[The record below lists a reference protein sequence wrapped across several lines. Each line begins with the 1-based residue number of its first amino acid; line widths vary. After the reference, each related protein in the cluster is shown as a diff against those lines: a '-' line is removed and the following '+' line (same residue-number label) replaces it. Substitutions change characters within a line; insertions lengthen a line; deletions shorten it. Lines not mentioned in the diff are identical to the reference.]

1 MEKEKI
7 WYLKRL
13 KLFEGPNAEVQIRE
27 LDKIAHHKQ
36 YKNNQTVFLP
46 GDRRRLVYLLK
57 KGHIKLCRISPQGK
71 SLTVALLE
79 PGEIFGEIEAL
90 DNRPTAS
97 VAESL
102 NALEPVTVCEI
113 EHKDYVRYL
122 HQFPEIAI
130 KVLMLVGARARQ
142 MEARME
148 DLAFKSVS
156 SRLANLFIELSEK
169 YGQESPDGF
178 RISVRL
184 THQNLA
190 DLVGANRETVTSFL
204 SEFRREGLITQNK
217 GYFFILE
224 KDKLNMI
231 R

>member
-13 KLFEGPNAEVQIRE
+13 KLFEGPNAEEQIRE
-27 LDKIAHHKQ
+27 LDKIARHKQ
-36 YKNNQTVFLP
+36 YKKNQTVFLP
-46 GDRRRLVYLLK
+46 GDHQRLVYLLK

-90 DNRPTAS
+90 DNRPTAA

-113 EHKDYVRYL
+113 QHTDYVGYL

-130 KVLMLVGARARQ
+130 KVLKLVGARARQ
-142 MEARME
+142 LEARME
-148 DLAFKSVS
+148 DLAFRSVP

-169 YGQESPDGF
+169 YGEESPDGT
-178 RISVRL
+178 RIRVRL

-190 DLVGANRETVTSFL
+190 DLVGANRETVTAFL
-204 SEFRREGLITQNK
+204 SDFRRQKLLAQHK

-224 KDKLNMI
+224 YDKLCQF